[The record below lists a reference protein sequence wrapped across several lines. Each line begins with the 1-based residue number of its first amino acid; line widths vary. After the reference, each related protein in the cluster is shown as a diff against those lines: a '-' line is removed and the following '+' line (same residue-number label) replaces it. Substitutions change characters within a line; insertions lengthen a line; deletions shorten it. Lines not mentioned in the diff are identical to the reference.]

1 MNILIKILI
10 LIDIWQCMSKEVKH
24 LNLPT
29 SCPLCGEPIAVTRI
43 KCGSCGI
50 EINGSFKAGR
60 FELLPVEYQKFITV
74 FLRQRGNIK
83 QVEKELGI
91 SYPTI
96 NKMLDSINNILKGTA
111 AERPLSRKEILDS
124 IDKGE
129 MSVKDAT
136 YILKTRK

>member
-1 MNILIKILI
+1 
-10 LIDIWQCMSKEVKH
+10 MSKKIKQ
-24 LNLPT
+24 LDLPVV
-29 SCPLCGEPIAVTRI
+29 CPLCGDAIEVTEI
-43 KCGSCGI
+43 KCIGCGS
-50 EINGSFKAGR
+50 EIDGSFKVSG
-60 FELLPVEYQKFITV
+60 FGLLPVEYQKFIAV
-74 FLRQRGNIK
+74 FLRHRGNIK

-96 NKMLDSINNILKGTA
+96 NKMLDSVNNILKSTVG
-111 AERPLSRKEILDS
+111 ERPLSRREILDS

>member
-1 MNILIKILI
+1 
-10 LIDIWQCMSKEVKH
+10 MSKKVKQ
-24 LNLPT
+24 LNLPS
-29 SCPLCGEPIAVTRI
+29 SCPYCGEPIEVTRI
-43 KCGSCGI
+43 ECRECGI
-50 EINGSFKAGR
+50 EINGSFKAGG
-60 FELLPVEYQKFITV
+60 LTALPVEYQKFITV

-111 AERPLSRKEILDS
+111 AEKPLSRKEILDS

>member
-1 MNILIKILI
+1 
-10 LIDIWQCMSKEVKH
+10 MSKDIKQ
-24 LNLPT
+24 LKLPA
-29 SCPLCGEPIAVTRI
+29 SCPLCGELINVTRI
-43 KCGSCGI
+43 KCTSCGS
-50 EINGSFKAGR
+50 EINGSFKTGG
-60 FELLPVEYQKFITV
+60 LTTLPVEYQKFITV
-74 FLRQRGNIK
+74 FLRHRGNIK

-96 NKMLDSINNILKGTA
+96 NKMLDSINNILIGTA
-111 AERPLSRKEILDS
+111 SEKPLSRKEILDS

>member
-1 MNILIKILI
+1 MGNDIKQL
-10 LIDIWQCMSKEVKH
+10 K
-24 LNLPT
+24 LPA
-29 SCPLCGEPIAVTRI
+29 SCPLCGDLINVTRI
-43 KCGSCGI
+43 KCNGCGS
-50 EINGSFKAGR
+50 EINGSFKTGGLTA
-60 FELLPVEYQKFITV
+60 LPVEYQKFIRV

-96 NKMLDSINNILKGTA
+96 NKMLDSVNNILKSTVG
-111 AERPLSRKEILDS
+111 ERPLSRREILDS